1 MSPSSWLLNNVST
14 AGIVILMVGGLMA
27 FAGVGLITVRR
38 RWPDLAVGEHNDVAG
53 VLLGLV
59 GAIYGIML
67 AFVVVSVYT
76 TFQEAESTVRAEASE
91 ISEVYV
97 DTRGMPIASAIEAG
111 VEAYVHDVVE
121 DEWPLLAIGKSSPK
135 VDQDMESLFAILQG
149 FEPTTQ
155 AETSFYEAAIG
166 DLNAVIEARRGRIYA
181 AGQEV
186 PTILQVLLYGG
197 AFLLVAFTWL
207 FGMRRFRTQ
216 LLMVMGVAGLVGFSL
231 VVVLAIDHPFAGEVV
246 VSSEPFRQGILA
258 RFW

>member
-1 MSPSSWLLNNVST
+1 MSPSMWLLNNVST
-14 AGIVILMVGGLMA
+14 AGIVILVVGGLMA
-27 FAGVGLITVRR
+27 FAGFGLITVRK
-38 RWPDLAVGEHNDVAG
+38 RWPDLEVGEHNDVAG

-67 AFVVVSVYT
+67 AFVVVSVYS
-76 TFQEAESTVRAEASE
+76 TFMEAERTVRAEASE
-91 ISEVYV
+91 IAEVYA
-97 DTRGMPIASAIEAG
+97 DTRGLPIAAAIEAG
-111 VEAYVHDVVE
+111 VDAYVHDVVE
-121 DEWPLLAIGKSSPK
+121 DEWPLLAIGESSAK
-135 VDQDMESLFAILQG
+135 VDQDLEGLFATLQA

-155 AETSFYEAAIG
+155 AQTSFYEATID
-166 DLNAVIEARRGRIYA
+166 DLNAVIEARRDKIFA

-186 PTILQVLLYGG
+186 PVILQLLLYGG
-197 AFLLVAFTWL
+197 AILLVSFTWL

-231 VVVLAIDHPFAGEVV
+231 VVVLAIDHPFAGDVV